1 MRLLN
6 WVIVVML
13 SNSTIAYGSAW
24 TDQLRSPYT
33 HELCCP
39 LNDCRFATVRHRNG
53 WPEAFVGGHWVSV
66 PDTAILQNIKH
77 PTGLAIVSTLRG
89 QITCFVDGDSQ

>member
-1 MRLLN
+1 MRYTVFALLA
-6 WVIVVML
+6 ML
-13 SNSTIAYGSAW
+13 NNISTAYGSAW

-66 PDTAILQNIKH
+66 PDTTILQNTKH

-89 QITCFVDGDSQ
+89 QITCFVDGASQ